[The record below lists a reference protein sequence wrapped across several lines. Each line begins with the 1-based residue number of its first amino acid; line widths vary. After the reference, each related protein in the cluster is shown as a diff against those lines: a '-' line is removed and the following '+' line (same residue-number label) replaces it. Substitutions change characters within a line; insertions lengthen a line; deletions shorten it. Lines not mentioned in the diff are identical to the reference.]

1 MEDCSQ
7 RGPGECPLQIN
18 SKTKPRLTS
27 FTSNTNLKMEAAS
40 PAPEGAA
47 SIFIFL
53 FLLQRL
59 ISGVFVLS
67 LSAETDQGHE
77 DDVL

>member
-1 MEDCSQ
+1 MEDCSH
-7 RGPGECPLQIN
+7 RGPGESPLQIN
-18 SKTKPRLTS
+18 SKTKTRLTS

-59 ISGVFVLS
+59 ISGVFVLL